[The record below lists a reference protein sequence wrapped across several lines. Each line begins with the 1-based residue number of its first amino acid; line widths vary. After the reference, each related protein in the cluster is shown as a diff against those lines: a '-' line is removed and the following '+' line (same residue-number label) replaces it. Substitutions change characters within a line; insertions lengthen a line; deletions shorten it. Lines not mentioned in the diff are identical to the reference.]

1 MHFVWQVKKSAI
13 HEIWEN
19 DVSELQAKLKLK
31 MYPPRISATVSGH
44 AAFDNVKAVVSFA
57 GTTDEESLR
66 RDVHFLLPEVY
77 VGELL

>member
-1 MHFVWQVKKSAI
+1 
-13 HEIWEN
+13 
-19 DVSELQAKLKLK
+19 

-44 AAFDNVKAVVSFA
+44 AAFDNVKAVVSFV
-57 GTTDEESLR
+57 GTTDEESLC